1 MRRRTPRYVRSDCP
15 RSPQADKV
23 NEEGLAII
31 TRAFR
36 DASLRSAAR
45 NGRRL
50 RSADLT
56 DADAFEALL
65 EGSTLEEVP
74 EAETDDISEVKTV
87 EVAKPSLVTGAP
99 LDADAKSQHSA
110 RFQACADLAFAG
122 VDCVAFDAS
131 SQSTSPHQSTMDFRA
146 RSFESGGREE
156 ATAEAGKPRDPAR
169 RFPG

>member
-1 MRRRTPRYVRSDCP
+1 MFARRRPDETNTNIAEGVFTARQRARRRRCGQLRPSEGLSRIRQSEGNLIISSKGRGFPEGLFAFASVDAATHAALCAVGLPSIAM
-15 RSPQADKV
+15 SDKV
-23 NEEGLAII
+23 NDEGLAII

-87 EVAKPSLVTGAP
+87 EVAKPSITPV
-99 LDADAKSQHSA
+99 H
-110 RFQACADLAFAG
+110 
-122 VDCVAFDAS
+122 
-131 SQSTSPHQSTMDFRA
+131 H
-146 RSFESGGREE
+146 
-156 ATAEAGKPRDPAR
+156 
-169 RFPG
+169 